1 MAKKLAMIFGVVF
14 VLVGL
19 LGFINNPIVGAEG
32 IFNTNMLHNIAHL
45 LIGIVLI
52 LVAKK
57 ESTAVL
63 WMKIFGAVYL
73 LLAVLGFM
81 VVSKGGDMILNL
93 VSTNAADNW
102 LHVVL
107 GVVLLIVG
115 FMAGKSTTQGPA
127 MNSSSNM

>member
-93 VSTNAADNW
+93 VAVNAADNW